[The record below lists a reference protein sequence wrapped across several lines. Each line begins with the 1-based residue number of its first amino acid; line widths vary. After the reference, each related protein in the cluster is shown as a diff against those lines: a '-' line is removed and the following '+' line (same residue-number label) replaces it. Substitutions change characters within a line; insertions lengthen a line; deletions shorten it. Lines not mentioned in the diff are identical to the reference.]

1 MFSFEDKELT
11 SALDFYF
18 EKMNDFGF
26 DKIEATILLMNAGEN
41 TNSEKIMNV
50 VDYLEPVECGGVVRT
65 DVDKDTAIKEITKLL
80 IEN

>member
-18 EKMNDFGF
+18 EKMREFGF
-26 DKIEATILLMNAGEN
+26 DRNEATILLMNAGEN
-41 TNSEKIMNV
+41 TNAEKIMKV
-50 VDYLEPVECGGVVRT
+50 VDYIEPVECGGVVRT

>member
-26 DKIEATILLMNAGEN
+26 DKIESTILLMNAGEN
-41 TNSEKIMNV
+41 TNAEKIMKV
-50 VDYLEPVECGGVVRT
+50 VDYIEPVECGGVVRT
-65 DVDKDTAIKEITKLL
+65 DVDKDTALKEISKILV
-80 IEN
+80 EE